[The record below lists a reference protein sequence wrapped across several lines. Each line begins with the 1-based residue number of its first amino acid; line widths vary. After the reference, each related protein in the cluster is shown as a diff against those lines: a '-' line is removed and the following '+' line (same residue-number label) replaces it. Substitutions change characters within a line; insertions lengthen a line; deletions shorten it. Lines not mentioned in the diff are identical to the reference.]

1 MSLID
6 YNVYRKEVINFLQT
20 VSIKF
25 SLFAELSKI
34 TALNNGIIIEND
46 TENPYYLNLCG
57 LYSSIDKPIY
67 INTVETNEQVVLSKE
82 ILEEYPK
89 TASIYRIPNKEYET
103 LILNNQQKQGLIK
116 SIIYPA
122 KDLDTVIS
130 ARDLTLLSYDSSLLE
145 TNERESLILA
155 ITKFLDYVYNRWY
168 VKDFS
173 YEPAYAITFMG
184 ILYSIL
190 PSVLLT
196 QRIQN
201 LRTSQVHS
209 MHVWEYLDSKGLGQ
223 YKSILNQKQSL
234 FLYRNID
241 YIYKNKGKKTNIEI
255 LAENLLKDLHVTL
268 VGKTILQETETYKN
282 ECISIPEFLSDSVVQ
297 RGNTE
302 QLDEDQK
309 ESMSDML
316 YRMYSEG
323 YYPDYSVVDSVKMTE
338 KFGLTELNSI
348 PTRLLEFQKNIIDNK
363 YLYFLTEFLIDS
375 LMYKWSKG
383 KINFK
388 INFID
393 TNTKNEISLS
403 VGDAILLLHYA
414 HFRSF
419 GITPIKIPILYTSR
433 ICYHEVKPKNLPIF
447 FEFNG
452 FKWMLDSIIDTKRIL
467 SDIVFDPGKFS
478 SQEEFLIRMANQFG
492 TLLKHVRQVRESG
505 GTLYQR
511 AMLYFYNHLVVHK
524 TFELH
529 LTNYRDYQSWI
540 TSSPTIETLIS
551 AYNNLL
557 NSNEFYHELCNTL
570 YEKLFPIDTMSIFD
584 EFTGADKD
592 NTIIYAGLKKLFI
605 QLCCYR
611 LFFLETDRKSITS
624 IIAPFT
630 ALLFHHSEESSDL
643 YGELGLDNIVAELK
657 EQLINTSNEFI
668 CLENHHQIEKAST
681 KMDTRINNENF
692 NDFADS
698 HATHIRPGAHED
710 ISNGITEQII
720 TDVSVG
726 ITSVTLSPI

>member
-25 SLFAELSKI
+25 SLFAELSRI

-82 ILEEYPK
+82 TLEEYPK

-130 ARDLTLLSYDSSLLE
+130 ARDLTILSYDSSLLE

-155 ITKFLDYVYNRWY
+155 MTKFLDYVYNRWY
-168 VKDFS
+168 VKDFN

-184 ILYSIL
+184 MLYSIL

-255 LAENLLKDLHVTL
+255 LAENLLRDLHVTL
-268 VGKTILQETETYKN
+268 VGKTILQETETYGD
-282 ECISIPEFLSDSVVQ
+282 ECVSVPEFLSDSVVQ
-297 RGNTE
+297 RGNIE
-302 QLDEDQK
+302 QIDEDQK
-309 ESMSDML
+309 ESMADML

-323 YYPDYSVVDSVKMTE
+323 YYPDYSVADSVKMTE

-348 PTRLLEFQKNIIDNK
+348 PTRLLEFEKNIIDNK
-363 YLYFLTEFLIDS
+363 YLCFLTEFLIDS

-383 KINFK
+383 KISFK
-388 INFID
+388 IDFID
-393 TNTKNEISLS
+393 TNTRNEISLS
-403 VGDAILLLHYA
+403 VGDTILLLEYA

-419 GITPIKIPILYTSR
+419 GITPIEIPTLYTSR
-433 ICYHEVKPKNLPIF
+433 ICYHEVKPKNLYF
-447 FEFNG
+447 LSLMDLNG
-452 FKWMLDSIIDTKRIL
+452 CW
-467 SDIVFDPGKFS
+467 
-478 SQEEFLIRMANQFG
+478 IR
-492 TLLKHVRQVRESG
+492 
-505 GTLYQR
+505 
-511 AMLYFYNHLVVHK
+511 
-524 TFELH
+524 
-529 LTNYRDYQSWI
+529 
-540 TSSPTIETLIS
+540 
-551 AYNNLL
+551 
-557 NSNEFYHELCNTL
+557 
-570 YEKLFPIDTMSIFD
+570 
-584 EFTGADKD
+584 
-592 NTIIYAGLKKLFI
+592 
-605 QLCCYR
+605 
-611 LFFLETDRKSITS
+611 
-624 IIAPFT
+624 
-630 ALLFHHSEESSDL
+630 
-643 YGELGLDNIVAELK
+643 
-657 EQLINTSNEFI
+657 
-668 CLENHHQIEKAST
+668 
-681 KMDTRINNENF
+681 
-692 NDFADS
+692 
-698 HATHIRPGAHED
+698 
-710 ISNGITEQII
+710 
-720 TDVSVG
+720 
-726 ITSVTLSPI
+726 